1 MRIYTGKGVYGAIAI
16 GKISIFSRQQIAI
29 TKLHIEDIDAEK
41 ARVQAAKEKSIFRVS
56 KIGAINKANIF
67 KIPLAFKIDITL
79 EKITTNPP
87 INNIVEILLIILS
100 DKIEPR
106 LEKVIFSFEAEL

>member
-41 ARVQAAKEKSIFRVS
+41 ARVQAAKEKSIAQLQE
-56 KIGAINKANIF
+56 IYEKALKDVGEANCS
-67 KIPLAFKIDITL
+67 DI
-79 EKITTNPP
+79 
-87 INNIVEILLIILS
+87 
-100 DKIEPR
+100 
-106 LEKVIFSFEAEL
+106 